1 MKSDKTNKIELK
13 FINYKCYLITI
24 ISLTLILVIFNILYR
39 NSTAFATTYSD
50 NLYPYF
56 VRTLGFVCSAVPFS
70 LFELMITGL
79 ICLLIFCII
88 KLIVLL
94 CKYHSKSNRFYFFYH
109 LKKYLLNLV
118 CMVLIFLMVYSLT
131 CGVNYYRIP
140 FSTSADIEIKEH
152 STGDLKALCRI
163 LIEDVNKYSTKI
175 STTDEGIFTTD
186 NINLSATASIAM
198 EELSIKYPC
207 LSDYYP
213 NAKAIICSPLMSYQ
227 NISGIYSPFTI
238 EANYNDD
245 ITDMEKPFTICHE
258 LSHLSGYMREDE
270 ANFIAYL
277 GCMESDSIEFKYSGS
292 IMALIY
298 VSNQVF
304 CNCTDEEYYEL
315 MELLCEQAH
324 KDLAYQSA
332 YWESY
337 EEKIEEIAV
346 GDITIS
352 DISSEINNTYLEVN
366 GQADGVHSYDRVTDL
381 LLSYY
386 EDELH

>member
-1 MKSDKTNKIELK
+1 MKKDKTDKLQLK
-13 FINYKCYLITI
+13 FINYKCYLAII
-24 ISLTLILVIFNILYR
+24 ISLAVFLLGFNLLYR
-39 NSTAFATTYSD
+39 NNVNFATTYS
-50 NLYPYF
+50 NNIYPYF
-56 VRTLGFVCSAVPFS
+56 VKTLGFICSAAPFS
-70 LFELMITGL
+70 VFELMIAVL
-79 ICLLIFCII
+79 VCLFLFCLV

-118 CMVLIFLMVYSLT
+118 CMVLIFLIVYSLT

-140 FSTSADIEIKEH
+140 FSTSADIKLKEH
-152 STGDLKALCRI
+152 STEDLKKLCQ
-163 LIEDVNKYSTKI
+163 LIIDDVNEYSTRI
-175 STTDEGIFTTD
+175 PTDSDGVFTTD
-186 NINLSATASIAM
+186 NISLSKTAAIAM

-213 NAKAIICSPLMSYQ
+213 DAKAIICSPFMSYQ
-227 NISGIYSPFTI
+227 NITGIYSPFTI

-304 CNCTDEEYYEL
+304 ENCDIEDYDEL
-315 MELLCEQAH
+315 MSQLSVQAQR
-324 KDLAYQSA
+324 DLDNQWN
-332 YWESY
+332 YWNSY
-337 EEKIEEIAV
+337 EEKIEEVSI
-346 GDITIS
+346 GDVTIS
-352 DISSEINNTYLEVN
+352 DITNEINNTYLESN
-366 GQADGVHSYDRVTDL
+366 GQADGVQSYDRVTDL

-386 EDELH
+386 ENEF